1 MNELFSQIITQS
13 GAQPPSCAQQMFPF
27 AIMILIFYFLLIRP
41 QQKQEKE
48 RQEMLSRLKKDD
60 QVITS
65 GGLIGTI
72 SSVQDKEIL
81 IEIADKVK
89 VRVAREDVEL
99 YSSSAK

>member
-1 MNELFSQIITQS
+1 
-13 GAQPPSCAQQMFPF
+13 MFPF

>member
-1 MNELFSQIITQS
+1 
-13 GAQPPSCAQQMFPF
+13 
-27 AIMILIFYFLLIRP
+27 
-41 QQKQEKE
+41 
-48 RQEMLSRLKKDD
+48 MLSRLKKGD

-99 YSSSAK
+99 YSAS